1 MKFKLIL
8 GTIGFLLGVYSCANN
23 TQDDL
28 EPVLPEIE
36 QEELVTYGD
45 VKLVFDNICT
55 ACHSNPPENGAP
67 MSLASYLA
75 VRDAV
80 LNRGLLDRVSRPDGA
95 DGLMPLGGPRLPQAT
110 IDLLLQWSEDG
121 LLEN

>member
-1 MKFKLIL
+1 MKSLLIL
-8 GTIGFLLGVYSCANN
+8 GAFAALLGVHSCANN

-36 QEELVTYGD
+36 QDQQVTYND
-45 VKLVFDNICT
+45 VKFVFDTICT
-55 ACHSNPPENGAP
+55 MCHTNPPQNGAP

-95 DGLMPLGGPRLPQAT
+95 DGLMPLGGPRLPQET
-110 IDLLLQWSEDG
+110 IDLLMQWSEDG